1 VILKAYHIADRLNPD
16 YYTAD
21 LITELFSGGQ
31 SSRLYQSL
39 VKEKQL
45 FSQIDC
51 YHTGSVEQGLLVIE
65 GKILPHVN
73 PEDADLAIQDE
84 VNKLLTSCVEAAE
97 LEKVKNKIESMI
109 CFEDLSLLNRAN
121 NLAFYELLG
130 DAEKMN
136 QEFANYSKV
145 TAEEI
150 QAQAQIIFD
159 EKNSNTL
166 YYLSKK

>member
-1 VILKAYHIADRLNPD
+1 M
-16 YYTAD
+16 
-21 LITELFSGGQ
+21 
-31 SSRLYQSL
+31 
-39 VKEKQL
+39 
-45 FSQIDC
+45 
-51 YHTGSVEQGLLVIE
+51 IE

-84 VNKLLTSCVEAAE
+84 VTKLLTSSVEAAE
-97 LEKVKNKIESMI
+97 LDKVKNKIESMI

-150 QAQAQIIFD
+150 QAQARIIFD